1 MQDVRGKLQVTR
13 GKRQETRDKREERRD
28 KQAGGYGIKE
38 NFQGEGNTQEGDRG
52 RHVGCGLDGLSRP
65 TSQFSIALFVLTH
78 VPVFKGHL
86 FPLSFFL

>member
-13 GKRQETRDKREERRD
+13 GKRQETRD

-52 RHVGCGLDGLSRP
+52 RHVGCGLDGLSCR
-65 TSQFSIALFVLTH
+65 SLDLI
-78 VPVFKGHL
+78 
-86 FPLSFFL
+86 